1 MHLTARN
8 RRWAKFAYEFAHE
21 LCHVMSSYEE
31 NVGADTTKYNQWFEE
46 ALCEAAS
53 LFTLKCMA
61 DTWEA
66 SSPPPPDWAAHAS
79 ALRRYAD
86 RLIEEGHRKLPAR
99 TALAAWLRQNEDQMR
114 NDPYLR
120 EKNEVV
126 ANLLLPLFE
135 RNPENWGALRYL
147 NLDPEDARSSLRQ
160 YLENWYG
167 THVRTQDIYRERA
180 RAHGLPRRGE
190 VHEDEA
196 CPVEHA
202 RITEFPCTQAG
213 PTGTGQRAEQ

>member
-160 YLENWYG
+160 YLENWYANA
-167 THVRTQDIYRERA
+167 RTDTRHLSRTCS
-180 RAHGLPRRGE
+180 RSWTSPTRGS
-190 VHEDEA
+190 
-196 CPVEHA
+196 P
-202 RITEFPCTQAG
+202 
-213 PTGTGQRAEQ
+213 